1 MGSPFLVH
9 KTKFV
14 ISSSKKYASYVDYI
28 GRKDAIRDKNF
39 NKYSLYNDYMDN
51 EMKSS
56 GLFSSDKNNLSEEE
70 KKHMKNLFT
79 IAKNNKSI
87 LWQDVFSFDN
97 KKLEELGF
105 YNSNTKDIDEVILRE
120 ATCNAMNTLLKEDN
134 LKESAIWTASI
145 HYNTKNIHVHIA
157 TCEPYPT
164 KSRGK
169 RKPKTM
175 QSMKSK
181 FANTLIDYD
190 KNYTKINAVIR
201 DNLINDKK
209 EILFDKDMTL
219 ANDRHLKYLYK
230 KAIDSLPENKKHWQY
245 GYNTMKPCRV
255 YLDRI
260 TDYYLMNYKL
270 DDYKDLENLLTKQE
284 QNFKSIYGDGDHN
297 KYKDYKKNKKDDL
310 YKRMGNSTL
319 KEIKIMIGKDDSI
332 KLSKKD
338 IVNVTSYQNEE
349 TKNISRTLIDD
360 IDAHYSEDK
369 NKYLFEVKKEKYKK
383 LSSENTID
391 ARKFKKRYINS
402 KDINKLKHELGNEIS
417 NYKNQIVY
425 ERLQQEIEYH
435 R

>member
-14 ISSSKKYASYVDYI
+14 ISSSKMYSSYVDYI
-28 GRKDAIRDKNF
+28 DRKDAIRDKNF

-105 YNSNTKDIDEVILRE
+105 YNSNSKDIDEVIMRE
-120 ATCNAMNTLLKEDN
+120 ATCNAMNTLLKEEN
-134 LKESAIWTASI
+134 IIESAIWTASI
-145 HYNTKNIHVHIA
+145 HYNTDNIHVHIA

-164 KSRGK
+164 KNRGK

-175 QSMKSK
+175 QRMKSK
-181 FANTLIDYD
+181 FANTLINYD
-190 KNYTKINAVIR
+190 KNYTKINSIIR
-201 DNLINDKK
+201 DNLINDKR
-209 EILFDKDMTL
+209 EILFDKDMALT
-219 ANDRHLKYLYK
+219 NDRHLKFLYK
-230 KAIDSLPENKKHWQY
+230 KAIESLPENKKHWQY

-260 TDYYLMNYKL
+260 TDYYLSNYKL
-270 DDYKDLENLLTKQE
+270 EEYKDLENLLNKQE
-284 QNFKSIYGDGDHN
+284 QDLKSIYGEGNHN
-297 KYKDYKKNKKDDL
+297 RYKDYKNNKKDDL

-319 KEIKIMIGKDDSI
+319 KEIKILLAKDDSNI
-332 KLSKKD
+332 LSKTNNVGAYTYQKD
-338 IVNVTSYQNEE
+338 VTKILS
-349 TKNISRTLIDD
+349 SALIDD
-360 IDAHYSEDK
+360 KDDHYSENK
-369 NKYLFEVKKEKYKK
+369 NKYLFEVEKDKSYKK
-383 LSSENTID
+383 VRNNTTD
-391 ARKFKKRYINS
+391 TKFKKRYINS

-417 NYKNQIVY
+417 NYKNQIAY